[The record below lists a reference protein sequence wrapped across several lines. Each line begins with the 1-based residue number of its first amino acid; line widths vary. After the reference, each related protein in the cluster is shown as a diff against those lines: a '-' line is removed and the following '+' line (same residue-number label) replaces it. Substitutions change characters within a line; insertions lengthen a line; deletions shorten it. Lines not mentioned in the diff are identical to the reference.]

1 MRLVWLLLGLLVL
14 WLAVI
19 VVRALQFKPY
29 PMEKTEA
36 ENFPVDEKRALERF
50 QAMIRL
56 KTVSYPD
63 EKLEDPQTF
72 ADFQKLLAEAY
83 PAVTKTCP
91 REILGRRGMLYHWK
105 GKSSAKPS
113 VLMAHYDVVPV
124 NENEWQEPPF
134 GAVVKD
140 GELWGRGTLDTKGTL
155 HGVMEAAEMLIGQG
169 FVPENDV
176 YFAFGGDEEIF
187 GGDAPAIVE
196 ELKKRGIHPEFVL
209 DEGGAIVDGVFP
221 GVSKSAALIGTAE
234 KGTVSVDMTASGKGG
249 HASAPASRQA
259 LGILGRA
266 LSRIQDHAMPF
277 TLTPPARE
285 MFDILGRESSFGYK
299 LLFANLWCFGPLLD
313 LVCRRSGG
321 ELNALVRTTCALTM
335 AQGSK
340 AFNVLPSTAHAGINL
355 RLISGDTIEAAI
367 ARLKTIVDDPS
378 VEVKLVSGGEPS
390 TVSQTGDEPW
400 NRLKS
405 AIGAAYPGVLVSP
418 YLMLAGSDSRHYGPI
433 SEHVYRFSGMPM
445 SKEQRGLI
453 HNANER
459 IPVAQLKDTI
469 CFFAEV
475 MKRC

>member
-1 MRLVWLLLGLLVL
+1 MTLVWLLLGLLVL

-50 QAMIRL
+50 QDMIRL

-63 EKLEDPQTF
+63 EKLEDPQAF

-234 KGTVSVDMTASGKGG
+234 KGTVSV
-249 HASAPASRQA
+249 RQ
-259 LGILGRA
+259 GR
-266 LSRIQDHAMPF
+266 SCQ
-277 TLTPPARE
+277 
-285 MFDILGRESSFGYK
+285 
-299 LLFANLWCFGPLLD
+299 
-313 LVCRRSGG
+313 RSGQPSG
-321 ELNALVRTTCALTM
+321 AGHSGPGAEPHSGSRHALY
-335 AQGSK
+335 
-340 AFNVLPSTAHAGINL
+340 P
-355 RLISGDTIEAAI
+355 
-367 ARLKTIVDDPS
+367 DPS
-378 VEVKLVSGGEPS
+378 RPGDVRYSGSGI
-390 TVSQTGDEPW
+390 QLW
-400 NRLKS
+400 LQ
-405 AIGAAYPGVLVSP
+405 AAVRQPVVLRAA
-418 YLMLAGSDSRHYGPI
+418 AGSGVPQVWRRAERAGAHHLCPDHG
-433 SEHVYRFSGMPM
+433 SGLQ
-445 SKEQRGLI
+445 SL
-453 HNANER
+453 
-459 IPVAQLKDTI
+459 
-469 CFFAEV
+469 
-475 MKRC
+475 

>member
-1 MRLVWLLLGLLVL
+1 MMILWILLGLLVL

-36 ENFPVDEKRALERF
+36 EAFPVDEKRALERF
-50 QAMIRL
+50 QQMIRL
-56 KTVSYPD
+56 QTVSYPD

-72 ADFQKLLAEAY
+72 EDFQQLLTEVY
-83 PAVTKTCP
+83 PNVTRTCS

-105 GKSSAKPS
+105 GKHSDKPS

-124 NENEWQEPPF
+124 NENEWKEPPF

-266 LSRIQDHAMPF
+266 LSRVQDHAMPF

-285 MFDILGRESSFGYK
+285 MFDILGR
-299 LLFANLWCFGPLLD
+299 
-313 LVCRRSGG
+313 
-321 ELNALVRTTCALTM
+321 
-335 AQGSK
+335 
-340 AFNVLPSTAHAGINL
+340 
-355 RLISGDTIEAAI
+355 
-367 ARLKTIVDDPS
+367 
-378 VEVKLVSGGEPS
+378 
-390 TVSQTGDEPW
+390 
-400 NRLKS
+400 
-405 AIGAAYPGVLVSP
+405 
-418 YLMLAGSDSRHYGPI
+418 
-433 SEHVYRFSGMPM
+433 
-445 SKEQRGLI
+445 
-453 HNANER
+453 
-459 IPVAQLKDTI
+459 
-469 CFFAEV
+469 
-475 MKRC
+475 